1 MKRAVES
8 PGAPKPV
15 GPYSQA
21 IVTSDY
27 VFLSGLIP
35 ITVEGDLIKG
45 DVRSQFET
53 IMQNARAIL
62 EQAGSSLDKVLK
74 VTVFMTDLSRFD
86 EMNRV
91 YAEFFR
97 SPYPSRTTIQ
107 VSSLP
112 KGAEI
117 EIEILA
123 HL

>member
-8 PGAPKPV
+8 PRAPKPV